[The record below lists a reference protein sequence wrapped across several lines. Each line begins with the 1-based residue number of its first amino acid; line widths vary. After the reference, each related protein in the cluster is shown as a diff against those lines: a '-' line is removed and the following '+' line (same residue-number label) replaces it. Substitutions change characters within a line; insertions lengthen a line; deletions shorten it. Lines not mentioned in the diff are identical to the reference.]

1 MYLPSSSAS
10 SPLLLLLRL
19 SLPPLFHMSRRK
31 SRRKSR
37 RMRRRNRIGGDWR
50 RVQEDRRM
58 ASSRRTTAGDASCRR
73 GSFPHD
79 LGNDEETA
87 EAYLDTKLNDAVV
100 PAPAY
105 LNDSQRRA
113 TNDSGQICGL
123 TGLRILTRMV
133 RASATFSFIIW
144 VGGLATCPS

>member
-19 SLPPLFHMSRRK
+19 SPPPLLHTSRRK

-37 RMRRRNRIGGDWR
+37 RMRRRIGIGGIGGGC
-50 RVQEDRRM
+50 
-58 ASSRRTTAGDASCRR
+58 RRTGGWHFQGGPAGDASCRR
-73 GSFPHD
+73 GISFTILATMKEP
-79 LGNDEETA
+79 A
-87 EAYLDTKLNDAVV
+87 KAYLDTKVNDAVV

-113 TNDSGQICGL
+113 THDTGQICGL
-123 TGLRILTRMV
+123 NGLRILTRMV
-133 RASATFSFIIW
+133 RASAMFSFIIW